1 MVETKPELQAAKKTE
16 PGKDVQTNNN
26 TSGHDASTALSKE
39 AMQSLTSLKQEIK
52 DHKQQEKSQ
61 SYLGTAFDFLYRKD
75 EKSLVQL
82 ELLDKNADAAIKRGD
97 LAAVEKMRQDI
108 DKQVKEDKRVRGV
121 QGDINF
127 YGSTGLKVGAIMLGG
142 PVGWAATGAL
152 YMADEAKPADTAKE
166 QVVDAGLGLVKGV
179 AFKGLVGGVLG
190 AEANLGLKAGAM
202 SLGGRSIETFLSR
215 GNYYDEKGQFAPAT
229 GLKNAAMQN
238 FSPTNLAMDAA
249 AVGVG
254 YGLGYGVTKA
264 FGPVLERS
272 AFWTRIASSGVTGMS
287 NGAIAE
293 INIARA
299 AGESVS
305 VSRVGTRALA
315 TGALYSVAAIPGALQ
330 ADQTDFRQYQKQ
342 GTVKAEKLT
351 QSRTWKSGNGDTMT
365 GEAGDWLLSDGKGNW
380 TVKPD
385 IFAKTY
391 GEVPGSPG
399 EYMKTALGTAR
410 RLTFPTKIQTL
421 EGVGTGKAGD
431 YLMRGP
437 VGEEY
442 IVSAEKFNSMYR
454 PYKPAPVA
462 QVAKPAVSAPVK

>member
-1 MVETKPELQAAKKTE
+1 MVETKPELQAAKKPE
-16 PGKDVQTNNN
+16 SAKDVSNNN
-26 TSGHDASTALSKE
+26 NGNGQDASTVLSKE
-39 AMQSLTSLKQEIK
+39 AMQSLTNLKQEIK

-61 SYLGTAFDFLYRKD
+61 SYLATGFDYLYNKD
-75 EKSLVQL
+75 EKSLARL
-82 ELLDKNADAAIKRGD
+82 ELLDKNADAAIKGGD
-97 LAAVEKMRQDI
+97 LAAVEKMRQYI
-108 DKQVKEDKRVRGV
+108 DKQIKEDKRVRGV
-121 QGDINF
+121 QSDINF
-127 YGSTGLKVGAIMLGG
+127 YGGTGLKVGAIMLGG
-142 PVGWAATGAL
+142 PLGWAATGAL
-152 YMADEAKPADTAKE
+152 YMADEAKPADDAKH

-179 AFKGLVGGVLG
+179 AFKGLVGGVMG
-190 AEANLGLKAGAM
+190 AEMNLGLKVGSM
-202 SLGGRSIETFLSR
+202 SLGGRTIDTFLSR
-215 GNYYDEKGQFAPAT
+215 DNYYNAKGQFAPIT
-229 GLKNAAMQN
+229 GLKQAATQN

-249 AVGVG
+249 AAGVG

-299 AGESVS
+299 AGESIS
-305 VSRVGTRALA
+305 ATKVGTRALT
-315 TGALYSVAAIPGALQ
+315 TGALYSVAAIPGAFQ

-342 GTVKAEKLT
+342 GTVKAAKLT
-351 QSRTWKSGNGDTMT
+351 HSQTWKSTNGDTMT

-399 EYMKTALGTAR
+399 EYMKTALGNAR

-437 VGEEY
+437 AGEEY
-442 IVSAEKFNSMYR
+442 IVSAEKFNSMYK
-454 PYKPAPVA
+454 PFKPAPA
-462 QVAKPAVSAPVK
+462 APVAKPAATATVK